1 MTAPEE
7 PTATTRELSRQL
19 VLLLANVTVITA
31 LLVYFGWRR
40 AETQAARLG
49 IDESLL
55 GMSTQDYLL
64 RSVGPVLELLL
75 ALGLAGLLVLGADR
89 AVQTRVTR
97 GWRPPAWLPWAVAGL
112 AVVVPLLVYL
122 TRGAWDET
130 AFQLFPVSLALGF
143 ALLLYAVRLTALR
156 TGADAEPGTG
166 VQLCALLVFG
176 VLLFWTA
183 SNRAEVV
190 GAHYADDYVA
200 GRAAEKVAVTV
211 VSGDPLLLDGV
222 PVEQVGERYRYRG
235 LWLLDRIGGRVFLVS
250 DGWRPGEGPVF
261 VLTDDGRLQFAY
273 GG

>member
-1 MTAPEE
+1 MTTPLEQ
-7 PTATTRELSRQL
+7 PATTRELSRQL

-55 GMSTQDYLL
+55 GMGTQEYLL

-75 ALGLAGLLVLGADR
+75 AIGVAGLLGLVADR
-89 AVQTRVTR
+89 AVRARVTR
-97 GWRPPAWLPWAVAGL
+97 GWSPPGWLPWLVAAVG
-112 AVVVPLLVYL
+112 VVVPLLVLL
-122 TRGAWDET
+122 TRRAWEEA

-143 ALLLYAVRLTALR
+143 ALLLYAVRLTAFR
-156 TGADAEPGTG
+156 RAADADPGTG
-166 VQLCALLVFG
+166 LQLCALLIFG

-183 SNRAEVV
+183 SNRAEVI
-190 GAHYADDYVA
+190 GTHNADDYVA
-200 GRAAEKVAVTV
+200 GHAAEKVAVTV
-211 VSGDPLLLDGV
+211 VSGEPLLLDGV
-222 PVEQVGERYRYRG
+222 AQEQIGERYRYTG

-250 DGWRPGEGPVF
+250 DGWQPGAGQVF
-261 VLTDDGRLQFAY
+261 VLHDDGKLQFAY